1 MMTLTSSQ
9 RKYLRGLAHGLDP
22 LVHIGKA
29 GLAEGVLRNLRD
41 ALARHELVKVKFLEH
56 RDQKAALCAQIAQE
70 LDCEMAG
77 RIGHTATFYRPADEP
92 ADRQIRLPR

>member
-1 MMTLTSSQ
+1 MMNLTGAQ
-9 RKYLRGLAHGLDP
+9 RKYLRGLAHSLDP

-29 GLAEGVLRNLRD
+29 GLGEGVLRNLRE

-56 RDQKAALCAQIAQE
+56 RDQKAALCARIVEE
-70 LDCEMAG
+70 LGCEMAG
-77 RIGHTATFYRPADEP
+77 RIGHTAIFYRPADEP